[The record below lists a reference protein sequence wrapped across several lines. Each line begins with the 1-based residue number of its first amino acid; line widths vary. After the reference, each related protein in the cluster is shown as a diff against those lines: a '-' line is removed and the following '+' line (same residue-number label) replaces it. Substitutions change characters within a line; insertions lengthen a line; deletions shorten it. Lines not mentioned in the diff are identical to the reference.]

1 MTRLKK
7 LVHFARREY
16 TKLMI
21 SLGVE
26 VLIIW
31 DMP

>member
-7 LVHFARREY
+7 LLHFARREY
-16 TKLMI
+16 KKLMMA
-21 SLGVE
+21 LGVE